1 MDSLLLTH
9 LGSPLG
15 REQTTSGN
23 ACNLAS
29 HKGPNTNS
37 AICDQGQN
45 HCFESE
51 FPYPENRDNK
61 FITEIKQEV
70 NKRACKKCFK
80 GVPGT

>member
-1 MDSLLLTH
+1 MTALQELRMQWESYQGTY
-9 LGSPLG
+9 S
-15 REQTTSGN
+15 
-23 ACNLAS
+23 NLRV
-29 HKGPNTNS
+29 KEGFNTNS

-45 HCFESE
+45 HWFESE

-70 NKRACKKCFK
+70 NEIACEKCFK